1 MKNKEDIVEAIAAFV
16 DIVERYVE
24 PKPGQ
29 KYVLRTE
36 LLLKKKEL
44 KRLLG
49 E

>member
-1 MKNKEDIVEAIAAFV
+1 MKNKEDIVEAITAFV